1 MMISMVEYPTM
12 RLHEGA
18 FSAVKNNSVLAAK
31 SKCAVSFYVNGVAR
45 FTFFGRED
53 RFDSPYKL
61 IAGEWSTLSPKANF
75 ASMGKILR

>member
-1 MMISMVEYPTM
+1 ME
-12 RLHEGA
+12 
-18 FSAVKNNSVLAAK
+18 NNTVLAAK

-61 IAGEWSTLSPKANF
+61 IAG
-75 ASMGKILR
+75 